1 MMILV
6 KIIYFGCDAMYK
18 CFENIIKS
26 GHQIIKL
33 YTYYNP
39 YDIIHEKKIVS
50 KAKELS
56 ISYTY
61 DRIDIKTANNIFN
74 NKLCD
79 CFFSAEYNRMIPVSD
94 SPNFKGINVHSSY
107 LPEGKGFFPVEMR
120 AFLKQN
126 YTGVT
131 FHKLTKQ
138 FDDGNILIRKKFQ
151 IPSNSNVLDIYTKCE
166 EEASKICLEIFKS
179 EESFEYYWKNAYP
192 QKGQTS
198 IFYPSKL
205 ERTIN
210 KDMSVDEAV
219 HLFKCFDRF
228 TFLNYNNIIYRV
240 LFLKTSDGEQIVNRK
255 NEFANQNDY
264 KKFYLRNGFIW
275 VVLEQ
280 IS

>member
-1 MMILV
+1 MIFV

-26 GHQIIKL
+26 GHKIIKL

-39 YDIIHEKKIVS
+39 YDIIHEKKIVN

-56 ISYTY
+56 IPYTY
-61 DRIDIKTANNIFN
+61 DRINLETVNNIFK

-94 SPNFKGINVHSSY
+94 FPNFKGINVHSSY

-120 AFLKQN
+120 AFLKHN

-131 FHKLTKQ
+131 FHKLTTK
-138 FDDGNILIRKKFQ
+138 FDDGNILIRKKFP
-151 IPSNSNVLDIYTKCE
+151 ILNNSSVIDIYRKCE
-166 EEASKICLEIFKS
+166 DEASQICLEIFKS
-179 EESFEYYWKNAYP
+179 DESFKYYWDNAYP
-192 QKGQTS
+192 QEGQ
-198 IFYPSKL
+198 PSSFHPSRL

-210 KDMSVDEAV
+210 KNMSVEDAV

-228 TFLNYNNIIYRV
+228 TFLNYENITHRV
-240 LFLKTSDGEQIVNRK
+240 LFLKTSNGEQIVNRD
-255 NEFANQNDY
+255 NEFPNQNDY

-275 VVLEQ
+275 VILEQ
-280 IS
+280 I